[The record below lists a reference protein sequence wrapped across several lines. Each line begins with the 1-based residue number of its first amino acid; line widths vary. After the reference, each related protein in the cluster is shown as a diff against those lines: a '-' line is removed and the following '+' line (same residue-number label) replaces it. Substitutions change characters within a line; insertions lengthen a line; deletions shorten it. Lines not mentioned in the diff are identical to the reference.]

1 MKTAAQRI
9 EDLSKIHPKGY
20 DLSLDRIKVLLTKLG
35 DPHHKMPPVIHVAGT
50 NGKGST
56 IAFCRA
62 ILEAAGLSVHVHT
75 SPHLVNWHERYR
87 IGCKGTPGKLVSDAV
102 LSDAIAR
109 VASANDGT
117 AITVFEVLTAVMF
130 VLFSEHD
137 ADVCLVEVGLG
148 GRFDSTNIMDET
160 ALSIITP
167 ISIDHEA
174 YLGDTLAKIAF
185 EKAGIIKRKT
195 AVISGLQ
202 QDEARDTIARQAA
215 RMATRVHFAGEDFQ
229 CQREDGRMVFAGE
242 DCLLDLPL
250 PRLAGDHQIENA
262 GTAIAACLAF
272 AGQQKWE
279 LSTGAIEK
287 GVQGASWPGRMQR
300 LTNGHLVDQVQSES
314 QLWLDGGHNPGA
326 AQMICNFL
334 AAEQRKHK
342 MLLTIICGMLTTKDP
357 SGYFENLK
365 PLNPEIICVPIVS
378 SDAGYTPQDLSAH
391 VASTGL
397 RSTTANSLADA
408 MNMVS
413 KNPAQRI
420 VIVGSL
426 YLVGDA
432 LAANGTP
439 PS

>member
-35 DPHHKMPPVIHVAGT
+35 DPQRKIPPVIHVAGT

-75 SPHLVNWHERYR
+75 SPHLVNWQERYR
-87 IGCKGTPGKLVSDAV
+87 IGCTGTPGKLVSDEV

-109 VASANDGT
+109 VARANDGT

-137 ADVCLVEVGLG
+137 ANVCLVEVGLG

-167 ISIDHEA
+167 VSIDHEA

-202 QDEARDTIARQAA
+202 QDEARGTIARQAA
-215 RMATRVHFAGEDFQ
+215 KMATRVRFAGEDFQ
-229 CQREDGRMVFAGE
+229 CQREDGRMIFSGE

-272 AGQQKWE
+272 AGQRGLQ
-279 LSTGAIEK
+279 LSTDAIEK
-287 GVQGASWPGRMQR
+287 GVQDASWPGRMQR
-300 LTNGHLVDQVQSES
+300 LAQGLLVDQVQSES
-314 QLWLDGGHNPGA
+314 LVWLDGGHNPGA

-334 AAEQRKHK
+334 AAEQRKHQ
-342 MLLTIICGMLTTKDP
+342 MPLTIICGMLTTKDP
-357 SGYFENLK
+357 VGYFDNLK
-365 PLNPEIICVPIVS
+365 PLNPKIICVPIIS
-378 SDAGYTPQDLSAH
+378 SDAGYTPKELSTH
-391 VASTGL
+391 ASSAGL

-408 MNMVS
+408 INMMRE
-413 KNPAQRI
+413 NPAQRI
-420 VIVGSL
+420 IIAGSL

-432 LAANGTP
+432 LAENGTP